1 MTTIVSA
8 VPQLEEP
15 QPTKQKRQRFN
26 PNLQII
32 ALMEQP
38 PIRTGTD
45 RYRKMQIVMNS
56 GTVGEALER
65 LKKVEPPIGGS
76 ADIKLAVKV
85 DAVKLSDHSVS
96 GIASDQA

>member
-8 VPQLEEP
+8 VPQPVES
-15 QPTKQKRQRFN
+15 QPTQKKRQRFN
-26 PNLQII
+26 PNLRIT

-45 RYRKMQIVMNS
+45 RHRKMQIVMDS

-65 LKKVEPPIGGS
+65 LKKLTPPIGGS
-76 ADIKLAVKV
+76 ADIKLAVRV
-85 DAVKLSDHSVS
+85 NAIKLSEV
-96 GIASDQA
+96 GISSDQV